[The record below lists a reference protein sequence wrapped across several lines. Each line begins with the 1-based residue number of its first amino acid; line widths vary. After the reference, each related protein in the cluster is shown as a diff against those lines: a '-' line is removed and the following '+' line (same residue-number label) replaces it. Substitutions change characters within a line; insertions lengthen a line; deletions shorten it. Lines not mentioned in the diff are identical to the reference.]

1 MSRAWIVRALI
12 GWSGCLP
19 GLSVSAQTG
28 PSLPPTNLPG
38 ITVTAPYTSVHGG
51 YLISGDFKVDPRMP
65 SVVFP
70 AQALVKDDILS
81 IQPLRL
87 ADNEYLV
94 LQECASADCR
104 EAHIV
109 RVWNAA
115 GATDPAGNSG
125 NRLWIKHENKYFIW
139 LKRFPWQA
147 SAISCAQCGIEFSAF
162 RQQSPPLVLIPVGTL
177 AAYNRTAL
185 RAAEVAA
192 PVPVESQKHE
202 GSTFVVTFQGGS
214 TVRIKRMH
222 AAGDTS
228 RAEATPSPLP
238 INP

>member
-1 MSRAWIVRALI
+1 MRRPWIARAVS
-12 GWSGCLP
+12 GWGGCLLALP
-19 GLSVSAQTG
+19 ALAQTG
-28 PSLPPTNLPG
+28 PPQPPTELPG
-38 ITVTAPYTSVHGG
+38 ITVTAPYTSLHGG

-94 LQECASADCR
+94 LQECARADCR

-109 RVWNAA
+109 RVWNAD
-115 GATDPAGNSG
+115 GATDSAGNSG

-139 LKRFPWQA
+139 LKRLPWQA
-147 SAISCAQCGIEFSAF
+147 QAMSCGQSGNRHASFKQL
-162 RQQSPPLVLIPVGTL
+162 SPPLILIPVGTL
-177 AAYNRTAL
+177 AACNRKAL
-185 RAAEVAA
+185 LAAEIAA
-192 PVPVESQKHE
+192 PVPVASQKHE
-202 GSTFVVTFQGGS
+202 GSTFVVTFKGGS

-222 AAGDTS
+222 AAH
-228 RAEATPSPLP
+228 
-238 INP
+238 